1 MKKEY
6 KNDCLEFVESFFDH
20 SREKLPFPSK
30 EQENSVPRLEEDENE
45 ILHLALPSNHTQAQY
60 QQTQPILKSQ
70 SNIDPDFLLNE
81 STFVAENQ
89 LELLEEKQND
99 SLISQRDSSAEQ
111 YHQKVDQLTRQL
123 KVVQQKL
130 EQERKE
136 HALAL
141 DYLEREKEFLINSL
155 PNIDENDI
163 PIPFSEEITDLNQ
176 LDETKTDGHT
186 TQNQIQEQAKLKSK
200 LKEVSSELETVQSRL
215 QREQEEHLALL
226 GFLKQETNIDEH
238 SSISEEEL
246 ITYFKQQ
253 QYALKESVANSEK
266 IRQEV
271 EKQKHQISVQKED
284 LQQQIQAHQHWLEK
298 ENIFLHSKWREAQTN
313 LEQERKKVIH
323 EHEVLQHEF
332 NALSAQKE
340 NLENSISEK
349 RIEWRKREEELVQQL
364 ILAKKN
370 TKGQRELYVKAQLE
384 LNEKTKFKEMEIA
397 YLNDQLILTQ
407 NLLKEE
413 RTRIEKVQEA
423 EQSAHIEQERIR
435 KQMQD
440 LQENLQ
446 SARRE
451 QKRIEEKMTRD
462 LLLKS
467 TEIKSVQDRFNLLEH
482 RHELLQ
488 QQYIR
493 KEEKVDLLQREMM
506 DLQEQIREKEQE
518 HQTMIVFL
526 KAELTKAQQVAEE
539 NQKEFTKLQSTT
551 QKSKEEEVSTLKE
564 KLRSTQ
570 AQLEKTRFENKR
582 LHRDFIRQ
590 QLVKSEGGEITPIA
604 KAYYVL
610 GLEKE
615 ANRKEIDHQ
624 KNLLLK
630 LCHPDKNMEKIKEN
644 QELQEIANHLT
655 RMIHEAYQLL
665 R

>member
-1 MKKEY
+1 MTKED
-6 KNDCLEFVESFFDH
+6 KNKCLEFVESFFDQ
-20 SREKLPFPSK
+20 STEKLLFPSK
-30 EQENSVPRLEEDENE
+30 EQENSVPRLEKDENV
-45 ILHLALPSNHTQAQY
+45 I
-60 QQTQPILKSQ
+60 Q
-70 SNIDPDFLLNE
+70 SNTNPDFLLNE
-81 STFVAENQ
+81 STLIVENQ
-89 LELLEEKQND
+89 LRLLEEQQIN
-99 SLISQRDSSAEQ
+99 SLVSQRDSSAEK
-111 YHQKVDQLTRQL
+111 YNQKVNQLTLQL
-123 KVVQQKL
+123 KVVQQTL

-163 PIPFSEEITDLNQ
+163 PIPFSEEITYLDQ
-176 LDETKTDGHT
+176 LDETKVEQQP
-186 TQNQIQEQAKLKSK
+186 TQDQPQEQTKLKNK
-200 LKEVSSELETVQSRL
+200 LEEVSSELETLQSRL

-253 QYALKESVANSEK
+253 QYALKESIANSEK
-266 IRQEV
+266 IRQEI
-271 EKQKHQISVQKED
+271 EEQKHEISAQKKD

-298 ENIFLHSKWREAQTN
+298 ENTFLRAKWREAQAN

-323 EHEVLQHEF
+323 EHEMLQNEF
-332 NALSAQKE
+332 NALSIKKE

-370 TKGQRELYVKAQLE
+370 TKGQRELYAKAQLE

-413 RTRIEKVQEA
+413 RTRVEKVQEA
-423 EQSAHIEQERIR
+423 EQSANIEQERIR

-446 SARRE
+446 SSQRE

-467 TEIKSVQDRFNLLEH
+467 TEIKSVQDRFSLLEN
-482 RHELLQ
+482 RYELLQ

-493 KEEKVDLLQREMM
+493 KEEKADILQREIM
-506 DLQEQIREKEQE
+506 DLEEQIREKEQE

-526 KAELTKAQQVAEE
+526 KEELTKAQQVAEE

-551 QKSKEEEVSTLKE
+551 QKSKEEEVCTLKE

-570 AQLEKTRFENKR
+570 AQLEKIRFENKR

-590 QLVKSEGGEITPIA
+590 QLVKGEDGEITPIA

-644 QELQEIANHLT
+644 RELEEIANHLT
-655 RMIHEAYQLL
+655 RMINEAYQLL
-665 R
+665 K